1 MSNFVEYSQANSII
15 LKIAQKFNALGGA
28 YIFRGSSAFAD
39 IPATPVAA
47 EIGYVW
53 NITDDFT
60 TDARFVEGAGKDYP
74 AGSNIAVADLS
85 TYAAAVPVSDPAAE
99 GLYELNAAGKYVL
112 TTDTTVDA
120 GQTYYAK
127 TEVIKYDVL
136 AGFIDVDEIMDRID
150 AIAADIADEF
160 DATQAYAIDDVVV
173 YEDGLY
179 IFTAAH
185 TANDPWD
192 PTEVTAVTIE
202 SLIDAAEPESLTT
215 AQLNALLALLD

>member
-15 LKIAQKFNALGGA
+15 TKIAQKFNALGGA
-28 YIFRGSSAFAD
+28 YIFRGSSAFAS
-39 IPATPVAA
+39 IPATPTAA
-47 EIGYVW
+47 EVGYVW
-53 NITDDFT
+53 NITDAFT

-74 AGSNIAVADLS
+74 EGSNIAVADLS
-85 TYAAAVPVSDPAAE
+85 TFAAAVPVSDPAAE
-99 GLYELNAAGKYVL
+99 GLYELNAAGKYVP
-112 TTDTTVDA
+112 TADTQVEA
-120 GQTYYAK
+120 GKTYYAK

-185 TANDPWD
+185 TATDPWD

-202 SLIDAAEPESLTT
+202 SLISAAEPDALTT

>member
-15 LKIAQKFNALGGA
+15 TKIAQKFNALGGA
-28 YIFRGSSAFAD
+28 YTFRGSSAFAS
-39 IPATPVAA
+39 IPATPTAA

-53 NITDDFT
+53 NITDAFT

-74 AGSNIAVADLS
+74 EGSNVAVADLS

-99 GLYELNAAGKYVL
+99 GLYELNAAGKYVP
-112 TTDTTVDA
+112 TADTQVEA
-120 GQTYYAK
+120 GKTYYAK

-150 AIAADIADEF
+150 AVAADIADEF

-173 YEDGLY
+173 YEDSLY

-202 SLIDAAEPESLTT
+202 SLISAAEPDALTT
-215 AQLNALLALLD
+215 AQLQALLALLD